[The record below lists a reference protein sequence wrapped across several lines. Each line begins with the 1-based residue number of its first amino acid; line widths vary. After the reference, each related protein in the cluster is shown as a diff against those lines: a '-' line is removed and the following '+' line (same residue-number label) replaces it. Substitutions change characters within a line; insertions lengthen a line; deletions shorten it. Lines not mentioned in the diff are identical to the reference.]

1 MENNYCYIEF
11 EFSDSKKFEELKH
24 AFEAIK
30 NSKNNSITK
39 KDGFWLDQ
47 FPKYALE
54 KFSFLASDV
63 KPNFETAKETTTTW
77 HFYSLIELLCIQYEV
92 EYIDLEKTSNTTAI
106 LTYDAYSYPYGGI
119 NGLIFF
125 IESFNCIPK
134 QYDDGTGVYTHTANE
149 IKNNNNIWSF
159 SGLKKLFKFSIVL
172 LFINLIA
179 SCENKTAPLEF
190 EKNAMYEVYPALMD
204 TLWVNARRRYVPPP
218 PTGMDP
224 SEYKLNQIKESNKRF
239 NADLAE
245 FKKKRFPVD
254 IIILDK
260 AVAIDNSKE
269 LQNHFKDAEV
279 SENNILDT
287 LEYRFDRKKLDAYK
301 AFHLKYVLKIPKEN
315 ERKLYNECCYSIR
328 GIFIL
333 SRIQFDSEKKY
344 GVLTAGID
352 CGAMCNYGYRIY
364 IKKNKNKWVVDKIE
378 EAWIA

>member
-11 EFSDSKKFEELKH
+11 EFLDSKQFEDLKK

-30 NSKNNSITK
+30 ISKNNSIIQEES
-39 KDGFWLDQ
+39 FWLDQ

-54 KFSFLASDV
+54 KFSFFKADV
-63 KPNFETAKETTTTW
+63 RPNFETAKETKSTW
-77 HFYSLIELLCIQYEV
+77 HFYSLIELLSVQYEAA
-92 EYIDLEKTSNTTAI
+92 YIDLEKTSSTTAI
-106 LTYDAYSYPYGGI
+106 LTYDPYSYPYGGI
-119 NGLIFF
+119 NGLIVF
-125 IESFNCIPK
+125 IESFKCIPK
-134 QYDDGTGVYTHTANE
+134 QYDDGTGVYNHTPNE
-149 IKNNNNIWSF
+149 IKNSTNIWGF

-172 LFINLIA
+172 LFVSLIV
-179 SCENKTAPLEF
+179 SCENKTTALEF

-218 PTGMDP
+218 PTGMDS

-239 NADLAE
+239 NAELAE
-245 FKKKRFPVD
+245 FKIKQFPVGL
-254 IIILDK
+254 IILDK

-269 LQNHFKDAEV
+269 LQDHFRDAEV
-279 SENNILDT
+279 SGNSSSDT
-287 LEYRFDRKKLDAYK
+287 LEYKFDRKKLDAYK

-333 SRIQFDSEKKY
+333 SRIQFDSEKRY
-344 GVLTAGID
+344 GVLTAAIN
-352 CGAMCNYGYRIY
+352 CGSMCNYGYRIY
-364 IKKNKNKWVVDKIE
+364 IKKIKNKWVVDKFE